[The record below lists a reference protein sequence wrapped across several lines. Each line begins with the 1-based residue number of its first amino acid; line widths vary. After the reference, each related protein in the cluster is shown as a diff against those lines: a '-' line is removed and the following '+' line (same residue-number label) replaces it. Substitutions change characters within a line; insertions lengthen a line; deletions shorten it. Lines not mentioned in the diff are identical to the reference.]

1 MKTKLTF
8 EVLVDSDDILS
19 EEQVREIAGDLG
31 QSLLDN
37 AGWTRSG
44 YDILFKQE
52 VLSILWVGA

>member
-1 MKTKLTF
+1 VKTKLTF
-8 EVLVDSDDILS
+8 EVLIDSDRALS

-31 QSLLDN
+31 DSLLDN

-52 VLSILWVGA
+52 VLSTLWIST